1 MAAYCTLKEKSC
13 VFAGKYKASTH
24 CGLKTGI
31 SLENKIVNMTKC
43 PYKPKK
49 RN

>member
-13 VFAGKYKASTH
+13 VFAGKYKANTH

-43 PYKPKK
+43 PHKPKK
-49 RN
+49 RK